1 MPGDAFVE
9 DDHDFAVSRDIEEDA
24 RLLLSEAR
32 GAEMLAP
39 PYSPPW
45 GGHRFFVRDPDGYL
59 VEVEQPA

>member
-1 MPGDAFVE
+1 LLVLEVGDCL
-9 DDHDFAVSRDIEEDA
+9 AVHAE
-24 RLLLSEAR
+24 LEAR